1 MSPNERTIKTLQ
13 ARQEIYS
20 DCLDLLIGAI
30 NDFAT
35 AEGVE
40 GFNLCPSYSRTEED
54 ICFLESHPQ
63 AGMGSL
69 FESRNEQSIAA
80 FLGMIAQAKAGKD
93 AS

>member
-20 DCLDLLIGAI
+20 DCIDLLIGAI

-40 GFNLCPSYSRTEED
+40 GFNLCPSYSRTETD
-54 ICFLESHPQ
+54 VCFLENHSQ
-63 AGMGSL
+63 ADMGSL

-80 FLGMIAQAKAGKD
+80 FLGMIAQAKTMKGGA
-93 AS
+93 